1 MNNQENLVQKIR
13 AQYVE
18 SQPTELDE
26 LKALD
31 AKVKNPAKIFA
42 LVYGS
47 LSAMTMGTGMSL
59 VLTDIG
65 AILGLADALIPGIVI
80 GAVGLVLALTTYP
93 IYKKM
98 LAFRKK
104 KYAAQILELSDKLLQ
119 K

>member
-1 MNNQENLVQKIR
+1 MYNQENLVQKIR

-47 LSAMTMGTGMSL
+47 LSAMIMGTGMSL

-80 GAVGLVLALTTYP
+80 GAVGMVLALTTYP